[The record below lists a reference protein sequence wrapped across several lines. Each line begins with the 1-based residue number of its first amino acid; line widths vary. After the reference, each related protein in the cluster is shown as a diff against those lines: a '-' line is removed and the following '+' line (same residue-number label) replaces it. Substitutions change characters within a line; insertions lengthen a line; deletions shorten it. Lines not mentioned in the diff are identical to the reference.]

1 MKYLIANY
9 FKTRYGFYVYS
20 PLVLLFIAIGNY
32 PAAVGFVGVV
42 IYHVIDYLKDQ
53 VAKEHEDYINELQK
67 HIADLNKSK
76 FTLNQ

>member
-20 PLVLLFIAIGNY
+20 PLFFLFIGIGNY
-32 PAAVGFVGVV
+32 SAALCICGILV
-42 IYHVIDYLKDQ
+42 YHVIDYLKDQ
-53 VAKEHEDYINELQK
+53 VIKEHEDYAKELQK
-67 HIADLNKSK
+67 HISELNKSK